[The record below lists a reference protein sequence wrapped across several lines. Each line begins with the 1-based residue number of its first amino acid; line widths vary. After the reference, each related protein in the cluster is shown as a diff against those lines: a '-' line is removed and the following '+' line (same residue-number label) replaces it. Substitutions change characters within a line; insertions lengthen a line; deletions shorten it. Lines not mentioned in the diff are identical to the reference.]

1 MAEAIVDQ
9 IRKKYPTPRSKPE
22 YGTKR
27 IRGYCVMGA
36 AILYFNPE
44 LRGENYRFPLATM
57 ASNLLRIPVGTASV
71 IAEVNDDRDFAEA
84 WRLLDQALSKGIEE
98 PIRELEYAL

>member
-9 IRKKYPTPRSKPE
+9 IREKYPKPRSQPPFDV
-22 YGTKR
+22 KR
-27 IRGYCVMGA
+27 WRGYCVMGA
-36 AILYFNPE
+36 AIKYFNPT
-44 LRGENYRFPLATM
+44 LKGENYRFPLPTT
-57 ASNLLRIPVGTASV
+57 ASDLLRIPVETASV
-71 IAEVNDDRDFAEA
+71 IAEVNDDCDFTEA